1 MRVQLNGKNE
11 KIFRFLQKE
20 EILYDLIELEKDVEI

>member
-20 EILYDLIELEKDVEI
+20 EVLYDLIELEKDVEI